1 MGLRNDLRGDLESAD
16 VLRLWPIP
24 ALRLVAAELLAPVL
38 LSTLFLWAGL
48 AAALAISG
56 GRAARAQF
64 LGRVSSSSPAT
75 WLNRFGDLLP
85 GALGI
90 ALFLPALLALVLVVQ
105 NAGVLT
111 FPAWFPPGR
120 KRAVG
125 LEQTGMRLLSMFATL
140 FLLII
145 ALIPSGLLLALLFFA
160 AWKTLG
166 LWTLPFAGALA
177 ALPVLAEA
185 GGGVFL
191 LAKLFERF
199 DPSRE
204 RTG

>member
-1 MGLRNDLRGDLESAD
+1 
-16 VLRLWPIP
+16 
-24 ALRLVAAELLAPVL
+24 
-38 LSTLFLWAGL
+38 
-48 AAALAISG
+48 
-56 GRAARAQF
+56 
-64 LGRVSSSSPAT
+64 
-75 WLNRFGDLLP
+75 
-85 GALGI
+85 
-90 ALFLPALLALVLVVQ
+90 
-105 NAGVLT
+105 
-111 FPAWFPPGR
+111 
-120 KRAVG
+120 
-125 LEQTGMRLLSMFATL
+125 MRLLSMFATL

-145 ALIPSGLLLALLFFA
+145 ALIPSGLLVALLFFA

-185 GGGVFL
+185 AGGVFL